1 MKKFLIYHGDYNE
14 NVISSYTLEDLDGFI
29 HTQDQ
34 CNRLKN
40 ELNYEL
46 EYLKNVR
53 QTATSEELNGIDLVI
68 KELEQNKRK
77 LAVKSD
83 DLPDSEPE
91 QVLYF

>member
-1 MKKFLIYHGDYNE
+1 MKKFLIYHGNYNE

-34 CNRLKN
+34 CKRLKK
-40 ELNYEL
+40 EIDYEL
-46 EYLKNVR
+46 ENLKNVR
-53 QTATSEELNGIDLVI
+53 LTATPEELNGIDLVI
-68 KELEQNKRK
+68 KEMEINKRK

-83 DLPDSEPE
+83 DLADSEPE